1 MSTVSDI
8 PIDTASD
15 VEWQFGAA
23 GSAPSN
29 FRFLPSELVVKCRAL
44 IDSYHEMLGYG
55 CLPDMLWQ
63 SDARDIIACD
73 HELERL
79 FKSASKSRC
88 AKRANDAFRLIAT
101 VVVSLETV
109 ARDFAGWGKRF
120 PNTKRD
126 AERLL
131 GGCALRE
138 RVWLMDMYLYPS
150 LGIHRE
156 FASALAPSLADEQ
169 TMVRRASC

>member
-63 SDARDIIACD
+63 SNARDIIECD
-73 HELERL
+73 RELARL

-120 PNTKRD
+120 PPAKRE
-126 AERLL
+126 AEKLL
-131 GGCALRE
+131 GDFPLRE
-138 RVWLMDMYLYPS
+138 RAWLMDMYLYPS

-156 FASALAPSLADEQ
+156 LVNTLAPSAAAERV
-169 TMVRRASC
+169 MARS

>member
-1 MSTVSDI
+1 MSMVSDI
-8 PIDTASD
+8 AIEAGKDT
-15 VEWQFGAA
+15 ELQLGAGDSVA
-23 GSAPSN
+23 AN
-29 FRFLPSELVVKCRAL
+29 FRFLPSELAVKCRAL
-44 IDSYHEMLGYG
+44 IESYHEMLGYG
-55 CLPDMLWQ
+55 CLPDMLWH

-73 HELERL
+73 RELARL

-120 PNTKRD
+120 PNTKRE

-131 GGCALRE
+131 GGFPLKP

-150 LGIHRE
+150 LGVHRE
-156 FASALAPSLADEQ
+156 FASALAPSVAAEPAI
-169 TMVRRASC
+169 VRS

>member
-1 MSTVSDI
+1 MATSDI
-8 PIDTASD
+8 AVEASEDIDCHPDAG
-15 VEWQFGAA
+15 VGAIA
-23 GSAPSN
+23 N
-29 FRFLPSELVVKCRAL
+29 FRFLPSELAVKCRAL
-44 IDSYHEMLGYG
+44 IESYHEMLGYG
-55 CLPDMLWQ
+55 CLPDMLWH
-63 SDARDIIACD
+63 SGARDIIACD

-131 GGCALRE
+131 GGCPLRE

-156 FASALAPSLADEQ
+156 FASALAPSLAAEQ
-169 TMVRRASC
+169 TMVRS

>member
-8 PIDTASD
+8 AIEDVKDT
-15 VEWQFGAA
+15 EWQLDK
-23 GSAPSN
+23 GSTPSN
-29 FRFLPSELVVKCRAL
+29 FRFLPSELAVKCRAL
-44 IDSYHEMLGYG
+44 IESYHDMLGYG

-63 SDARDIIACD
+63 SDARDIIERD
-73 HELERL
+73 PELAQL
-79 FKSASKSRC
+79 FKNASKSRC
-88 AKRANDAFRLIAT
+88 AKRANDSFRLIAI
-101 VVVSLETV
+101 VVVSLETL

-120 PNTKRD
+120 PNTKRE

-131 GGCALRE
+131 GGGFPLTQ

-156 FASALAPSLADEQ
+156 FASALAPSLAAEQ
-169 TMVRRASC
+169 TMVRS